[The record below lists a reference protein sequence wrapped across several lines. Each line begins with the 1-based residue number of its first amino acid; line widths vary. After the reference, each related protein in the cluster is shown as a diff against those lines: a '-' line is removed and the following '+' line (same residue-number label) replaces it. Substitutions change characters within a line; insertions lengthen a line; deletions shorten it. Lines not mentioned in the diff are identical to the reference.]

1 MHPLLARRG
10 HLGLYLLLWLLV
22 GGLLAALLAGQRGLP
37 WGLAFAIALPLAV
50 IFSFVC
56 LSAWYVSRG
65 LPLAAS
71 GAVSVVATAVTAA
84 VLSSAVWLVLA
95 RGWAAIV
102 APSFG
107 VEPAAV
113 QGLDTLIFGFGVLLD
128 LLSLAVAYLLAVFE
142 ASQEARRRDLQ
153 VQVLAREAELRSL
166 SAQIDPHFLF
176 NSLHSISAL
185 TTADPPG
192 ARRMCLLL
200 AAFLRESLALGGEE
214 RITVSRELALIEG
227 FLAVER
233 VRFGPRL
240 AADIS
245 AGNAGACLVPPLLLQ
260 PLVENAVTH
269 GIAHVLEGG
278 TIRVV
283 AERSAGRLRIVAEN
297 PCDPDRP
304 RGRGTGVGLANVRA
318 RLRALHGAD
327 ASLAAGEHDGV
338 WRVELSLP
346 ALDEADGV
354 PRAMKDP
361 VRRQGV
367 GQTAGRGT

>member
-10 HLGLYLLLWLLV
+10 HLGLYLLLWLFV

-65 LPLAAS
+65 LPLAAT
-71 GAVSVVATAVTAA
+71 GAVSVVATALTAA
-84 VLSSAVWLVLA
+84 VLSSSLWLVLA

-107 VEPAAV
+107 VDPAGV
-113 QGLDTLIFGFGVLLD
+113 RGLDTLIFGFGVLLY
-128 LLSLAVAYLLAVFE
+128 LLSLAVAYLLAVF
-142 ASQEARRRDLQ
+142 AAAQEARRRDLQ

-166 SAQIDPHFLF
+166 RAQIDPHFLF

-200 AAFLRESLALGGEE
+200 AAFLRESLALGGEA
-214 RITVSRELALIEG
+214 RITLARELALIEG

-240 AADIS
+240 SADIA
-245 AGNAGACLVPPLLLQ
+245 AGNAGSCLVPPLLLQ

-269 GIAHVLEGG
+269 GIAHVLDGG
-278 TIRVV
+278 TVRVA
-283 AERSAGRLRIVAEN
+283 AERSAGRLHIVVEN
-297 PCDPDRP
+297 PCDPERP

-318 RLRALHGAD
+318 RLRALHGAE
-327 ASLAAGEHDGV
+327 ASLEAGERHGV
-338 WRVELSLP
+338 WRVALLLP
-346 ALDEADGV
+346 ALDEPGDAGDRTG
-354 PRAMKDP
+354 PP
-361 VRRQGV
+361 GGGETGERRP
-367 GQTAGRGT
+367 